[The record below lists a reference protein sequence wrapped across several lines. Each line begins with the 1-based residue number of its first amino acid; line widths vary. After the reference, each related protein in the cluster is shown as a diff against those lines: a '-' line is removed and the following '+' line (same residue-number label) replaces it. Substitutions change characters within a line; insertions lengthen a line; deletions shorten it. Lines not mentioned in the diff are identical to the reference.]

1 MRKILQTNP
10 DANFFCDET
19 PIGDEGILSNDWI
32 AFSKDVKKDSY
43 FWIACNKQWPLITST
58 MKDGN
63 LFVIYVY
70 TTAVIL
76 WTVFS
81 FSKYDLNNTNFFN
94 WVNPG
99 LFFAYF
105 CSFET
110 EFHREF
116 VDFSWIQT
124 RIIRLE
130 GKYADHLTITTAP
143 KNISFISQPST
154 KSFLFQ

>member
-58 MKDGN
+58 LKDGN

-81 FSKYDLNNTNFFN
+81 FVTSSSDLSQTLLWFCFLPVIKINNFVIKSTLLG
-94 WVNPG
+94 VN
-99 LFFAYF
+99 
-105 CSFET
+105 C
-110 EFHREF
+110 
-116 VDFSWIQT
+116 VDFWYFSTLSAFQVLVVDNFGILAQ
-124 RIIRLE
+124 IRW
-130 GKYADHLTITTAP
+130 KI
-143 KNISFISQPST
+143 
-154 KSFLFQ
+154 